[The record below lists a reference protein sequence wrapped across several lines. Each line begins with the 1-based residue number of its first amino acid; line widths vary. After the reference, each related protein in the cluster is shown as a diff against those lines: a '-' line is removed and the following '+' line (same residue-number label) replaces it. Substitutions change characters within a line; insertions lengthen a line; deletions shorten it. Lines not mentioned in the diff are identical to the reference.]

1 MGTGVGLYFCIPSNQ
16 GEINIQVQA
25 LAPPTSTPLQAEV
38 VALACAAQLAARLN
52 IHCPTFLTD
61 CLSPASDA
69 ASQNI
74 SHSTSH
80 WNIRKELATFVKC
93 TSNRNPQVFHISRD
107 INGIAHKL
115 AQQVFRY
122 IGGPFLICSAHSH
135 SSSPCPVANTFS
147 GFQLEGIQ
155 LHTVYCF

>member
-1 MGTGVGLYFCIPSNQ
+1 MGTGIGVYFGIPSNQ

-93 TSNRNPQVFHISRD
+93 TSNRNPQVFHISWD
-107 INGIAHKL
+107 INGIAHNL
-115 AQQVFRY
+115 AQQVFQS
-122 IGGPFLICSAHSH
+122 IGGPFLTCSAHSH
-135 SSSPCPVANTFS
+135 SSSPCPVANSFY
-147 GFQLEGIQ
+147 GFQLEGI
-155 LHTVYCF
+155 